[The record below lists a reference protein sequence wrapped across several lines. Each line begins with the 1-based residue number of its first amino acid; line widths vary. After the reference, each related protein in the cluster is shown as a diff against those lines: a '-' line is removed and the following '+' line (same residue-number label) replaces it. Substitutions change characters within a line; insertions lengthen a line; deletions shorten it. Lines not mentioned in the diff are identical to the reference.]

1 MKLMPQTVFT
11 FTLRLA
17 LRIAMVWAGGFL
29 LAVAIRALL
38 PDDLVLNFSGIRP
51 DLHLPYSRIGFWTCL
66 LAALTASAMVVIRTM
81 LADLGL
87 RPYR

>member
-1 MKLMPQTVFT
+1 MPETVFD

-17 LRIAMVWAGGFL
+17 LRIAMVWAGGFA

-51 DLHLPYSRIGFWTCL
+51 DLHLPYSRIGFWTCVF
-66 LAALTASAMVVIRTM
+66 AALTVTAMVVVRTM